1 VSGSAKTKTERFGSV
16 AVAIVAILVLLFLIA
31 PILAILPLSVNDS
44 EFLTYPMRGFSM
56 RWYDAVFASEKWR
69 LAVMNSFLIGI
80 PAALI
85 ATVLGTPAAI
95 GLSLAEFRGKKLVT
109 ALLLSPLV
117 VPIVIVAVGLYFF
130 FAPLGL
136 TQTYTG
142 LIIAHAALGAPF
154 VVVTVGA
161 SLASFDRGLV
171 RAAASLGAPPATVF
185 FRVML
190 PLLGR
195 GVVSGALFAFAISF
209 DEVVT
214 VLLLAAPYQRT
225 IPREMFSGLR
235 ESFNPTIAAVATML
249 TLLAIVLLLLIEWL
263 RARTASMSSRNDG
276 AAKADWLEPSQ
287 DNP

>member
-1 VSGSAKTKTERFGSV
+1 MDRATRTMTEKLA
-16 AVAIVAILVLLFLIA
+16 AVALRVFSILVLVFLIA

-44 EFLTYPMRGFSM
+44 QFLTYPLRGFTTH
-56 RWYDAVFASEKWR
+56 WYEAVFASEKWR
-69 LAVMNSFLIGI
+69 LAFQNSFLIGI
-80 PAALI
+80 PATLL

-95 GLSLAEFRGKKLVT
+95 GLSLADFRGKAFVT
-109 ALLLSPLV
+109 ALMLSPLV

-161 SLASFDRGLV
+161 ALASFDRDLA
-171 RAAASLGAPPATVF
+171 RAAAGLGAPPHVVF
-185 FRVML
+185 WRIML
-190 PLLGR
+190 PLLR
-195 GVVSGALFAFAISF
+195 PGVLSGALFAFAVSF

-214 VLLLAAPYQRT
+214 VLLLGAPHQRT

-235 ESFNPTIAAVATML
+235 DSFNPTIAAVATML
-249 TLLAIVLLLLIEWL
+249 TLLAVFLLLVVEWL
-263 RARTASMSSRNDG
+263 RARSERMKR
-276 AAKADWLEPSQ
+276 KAGP
-287 DNP
+287 